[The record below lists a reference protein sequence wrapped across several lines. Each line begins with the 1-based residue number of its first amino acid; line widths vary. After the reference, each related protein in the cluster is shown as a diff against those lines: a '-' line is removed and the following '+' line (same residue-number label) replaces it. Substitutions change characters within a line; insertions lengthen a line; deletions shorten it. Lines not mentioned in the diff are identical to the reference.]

1 MQRCQIYAIK
11 QSLLTRLILIKSN
24 YRHEEDLLKKKEKA
38 VLEWCFPPILLL
50 SPIIDSS
57 QSFFHFLSQ
66 KLKDKLLE
74 VTLMNKAE
82 CQLDLWSV

>member
-1 MQRCQIYAIK
+1 MKKTCWKRKKK
-11 QSLLTRLILIKSN
+11 QSLNGVSP
-24 YRHEEDLLKKKEKA
+24 HPA
-38 VLEWCFPPILLL
+38 F